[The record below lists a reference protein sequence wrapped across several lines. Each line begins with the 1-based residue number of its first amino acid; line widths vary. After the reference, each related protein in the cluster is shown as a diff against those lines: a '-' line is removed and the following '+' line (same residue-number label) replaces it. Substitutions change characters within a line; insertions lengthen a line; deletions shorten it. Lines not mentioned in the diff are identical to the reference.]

1 MTTIEQQFQGDGS
14 PGSMQHKRT
23 NTNKSGNSLSFYQ
36 PQLTPVP
43 EFIAVKSKFD
53 AEFRRFVITFK
64 NGKPMTFDELRTL
77 LEKVHHL
84 EEIPFIISYTSNSGD
99 TLPITNDE
107 NFRKSYES
115 AKPTLKIL
123 IQRKGESLH
132 ERYGYGM
139 DTLDRKRKGISMILP
154 VTPKP
159 QRLYSISNPA
169 DFRQVSAIIDV
180 DIIPDTLRRIRISKH
195 GNNDRALG
203 FYIRNGKTVRISNQN
218 VIHTNGIFI
227 SRLLEGGLAESTG
240 LLAVNDEVLE
250 VNGISVDGKNL
261 DQVTDMMVA
270 NAENLIITVKPAHQ
284 TNVINRNDNNYNS
297 NRTNSNSS
305 FSVGEMHENKNNK
318 SGEYNIIHKKTKE
331 DSSDSSDDEM
341 FEYDSTLHQN
351 NGGRR

>member
-1 MTTIEQQFQGDGS
+1 MTSVENFQSDGS
-14 PGSMQHKRT
+14 PGSMQYKRT
-23 NTNKSGNSLSFYQ
+23 NTNKSGNSLTYYQ
-36 PQLTPVP
+36 PQLPPVP

-53 AEFRRFVITFK
+53 AEFRRFIITFK
-64 NGKPMTFDELRTL
+64 NGKAMTYEELRSL
-77 LEKVHHL
+77 LEEVHHL
-84 EEIPFIISYTSNSGD
+84 QEIPFIISYTSNSGD

-115 AKPTLKIL
+115 AKPSLKIL

-139 DTLDRKRKGISMILP
+139 DTLDRKRKGISSILA

-270 NAENLIITVKPAHQ
+270 NAENLILTVKPAHQ
-284 TNVINRNDNNYNS
+284 TSVTNRNDSSYNT

-305 FSVGEMHENKNNK
+305 FSVGEMHESKNNK
-318 SGEYNIIHKKTKE
+318 SGEYTIIHRKNKDDDT
-331 DSSDSSDDEM
+331 DSSDDEM
-341 FEYDSTLHQN
+341 FEYDATVKNS
-351 NGGRR
+351 NGGKR

>member
-1 MTTIEQQFQGDGS
+1 MTSIENFQSEGS
-14 PGSMQHKRT
+14 PISMKYKRT
-23 NTNKSGNSLSFYQ
+23 NTNKSGNSITYYQ
-36 PQLTPVP
+36 PQLPPVP
-43 EFIAVKSKFD
+43 DFIAVKSKFD
-53 AEFRRFVITFK
+53 AEFRRFIITFN
-64 NGKPMTFDELRTL
+64 NGKAMTYEELRSL
-77 LEKVHHL
+77 LEQVHHL
-84 EEIPFIISYTSNSGD
+84 QEIPFIISYTSNSGD

-115 AKPTLKIL
+115 AKPALKIL

-139 DTLDRKRKGISMILP
+139 DTLDRKRKGISSILT

-270 NAENLIITVKPAHQ
+270 NAENLILTVKPAHQ
-284 TNVINRNDNNYNS
+284 TSVVNRNDSSYNS

-318 SGEYNIIHKKTKE
+318 SGEYTIIHRKNKDDDT
-331 DSSDSSDDEM
+331 DSSDDEM
-341 FEYDSTLHQN
+341 FEYDATVQNN